1 MEKVVRLGM
10 KIVSEVKTQQ
20 ELEDMKTIM
29 EIFVV
34 NNRIRQLAGMA

>member
-1 MEKVVRLGM
+1 MVVKKM

-20 ELEDMKTIM
+20 EFDDMKSIM

-34 NNRIRQLAGMA
+34 NHRIKQIAGTA